1 MLNQNEKKNPCDKIL
16 RKIWDT
22 VKKIKSKYNTN
33 NEKRRNPHQRSR
45 KYFQLIIQEN
55 FPDIKKEI
63 PINEQESHR
72 ILTRL
77 HEKRNS
83 TYT

>member
-1 MLNQNEKKNPCDKIL
+1 MKKKIPVTKYSVKFGTL
-16 RKIWDT
+16 W
-22 VKKIKSKYNTN
+22 KKIKSKYNTN

-45 KYFQLIIQEN
+45 KYFQLIIEEN